1 MTGGPDSR
9 SWRTCMEAVRRIN
22 EPPCWMQGWMDGRT
36 DGRSRTGGGNGP
48 SRPPRPCHLVV
59 GVPALPPP
67 QLSSLPSLP
76 GQLLGTIGLWL
87 SSQLTTPEEPQFSD
101 ITATFSDSAASD
113 PERKDSTHRNAQ
125 CIHRGTSMKCVG
137 TAHQAAQALLH
148 ALPRFSRS
156 LPDLAASCF
165 LLVVFLP
172 P

>member
-1 MTGGPDSR
+1 MGNNSVALWSSASPCG
-9 SWRTCMEAVRRIN
+9 VRI
-22 EPPCWMQGWMDGRT
+22 ELSSCPGWCSLHHCPPPC
-36 DGRSRTGGGNGP
+36 
-48 SRPPRPCHLVV
+48 
-59 GVPALPPP
+59 PPP

-76 GQLLGTIGLWL
+76 GQLLGNIGLCL

-113 PERKDSTHRNAQ
+113 PERKDHTHPNPQ

-165 LLVVFLP
+165 LLVVFP
-172 P
+172 PP